1 MIAALALERFCVS
14 VISNS
19 VNFIHS
25 KIRVVSAVKAD
36 AGDQEEPAENHS
48 AQGDCSEQTTN

>member
-1 MIAALALERFCVS
+1 MIAVLERFCLS

-25 KIRVVSAVKAD
+25 KIRVVSAVKAN
-36 AGDQEEPAENHS
+36 QEEVTESQSVSEETALHS
-48 AQGDCSEQTTN
+48 CTA